1 MLIKIAIQDSSI
13 KTIKTIK
20 TKTKTRLYQSD
31 FQQEDMVVQETHE
44 LGAAQ
49 LGREGAAETPGK
61 LGGEVGLLIRAG
73 FAAGC
78 AEPAEEGYVQRALRL
93 KGSAQRALGGRSDA
107 GSTAGWMPVT

>member
-31 FQQEDMVVQETHE
+31 FQQEDVVVQETHE

-78 AEPAEEGYVQRALRL
+78 AELTEEGYVQRALRL
-93 KGSAQRALGGRSDA
+93 KGSAQRRSNA